1 MSPWW
6 GFYLLPK
13 TSFQL
18 YIWELWKSKQHGS
31 MDLLNPL
38 WDVVKP
44 NFHILLVGL
53 KWYLSSSENSNSEI
67 LIYNALNVWVI
78 SLSSSSENSSS
89 EILIYNALNVWVIFP
104 FPYSHSGVW
113 IQIPLDVLKI
123 LQPQSCLKP
132 TPSVGRSVCVL
143 TSPHGKGSEKNHS
156 IY

>member
-18 YIWELWKSKQHGS
+18 CIWELWKSQQHGS

-44 NFHILLVGL
+44 NLHIVLVGL

-67 LIYNALNVWVI
+67 LIYNALNVWLI
-78 SLSSSSENSSS
+78 SLSS
-89 EILIYNALNVWVIFP
+89 VH
-104 FPYSHSGVW
+104 SHSGIW

-123 LQPQSCLKP
+123 LQPQSCVKP
-132 TPSVGRSVCVL
+132 TESVGRSVCVL
-143 TSPHGKGSEKNHS
+143 TSSHGKGSEKYHG